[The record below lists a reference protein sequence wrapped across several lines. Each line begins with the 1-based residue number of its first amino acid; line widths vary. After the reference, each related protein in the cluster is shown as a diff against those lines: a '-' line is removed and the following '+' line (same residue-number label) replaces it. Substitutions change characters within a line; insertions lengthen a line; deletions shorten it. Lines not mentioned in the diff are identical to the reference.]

1 MRVCKVWD
9 GDYPWDVRVEK
20 VARSLTEA
28 GHEVHLVARN
38 RQRLP
43 LRESLSEAEVYRLKP
58 WPLLGKKLDDATM
71 FPAFFNPRWLYTI
84 SRTAR
89 RSKADVILV
98 RDLPLAP
105 SAIWAG
111 RQLGIPVVLDMA
123 ENYPAML
130 RGRVELAVHG
140 PADALLRNAT
150 AAAAVERWVLARID
164 HVLVVVEES
173 RDRLRALGV
182 EDRRI
187 TVVSNTPALAR
198 LEELAPK
205 EHDASGSLELIY
217 LGLLE
222 APRGIGVMLDALAI
236 CKENEISARLTVL
249 GDGRERPV
257 FEARAS
263 ALGLDEHWVR
273 FLGRV
278 PYVEAVRL
286 LQHADVGVIPHVA
299 SDHWNT
305 TIPNKLFDY
314 MAGGLAVLTSDAKP
328 AARVVRETGAGIVFR
343 DGDANDC
350 ANAIRQLADASF
362 RTQCGQNGRVSVA
375 TLYNW
380 DRDSARML
388 DAVNGVVKS
397 RTAA

>member
-1 MRVCKVWD
+1 MRVCKIWD

-43 LRESLSEAEVYRLKP
+43 ERECLSEAEVYRLKP
-58 WPLLGKKLDDATM
+58 WRLLGKRLDDATM
-71 FPAFFNPRWLYTI
+71 FPAFFNPRWLGAI
-84 SRTAR
+84 RETAR
-89 RSKADVILV
+89 VSRADVILV

-130 RGRVELAVHG
+130 RGRVELGVHG
-140 PADALLRNAT
+140 PADIFLRNAT

-182 EDRRI
+182 KDDRL
-187 TVVSNTPALAR
+187 TVVSNTPSLSR
-198 LEELAPK
+198 LDELAPK
-205 EHDASGSLELIY
+205 EHDSNNLLELIY

-222 APRGIGVMLDALAI
+222 APRGIGVMLDALAL
-236 CKENEISARLTVL
+236 SRQAGVPARLTVL
-249 GDGRERPV
+249 GDGRERTV
-257 FEARAS
+257 FEARARQ
-263 ALGLDEHWVR
+263 LGLDETSVR
-273 FLGRV
+273 FLGRL
-278 PYVEAVRL
+278 PYVDAVRF
-286 LQHADVGVIPHVA
+286 LQRADVGVIPHVA
-299 SDHWNT
+299 SEHWNT

-328 AARVVRETGAGIVFR
+328 AARIVRQTGAGIVFR
-343 DGDANDC
+343 DTDANDC
-350 ANAIRQLADASF
+350 ADAIRRLADAGF
-362 RTQCGQNGRVSVA
+362 RTQCGQNARASVA
-375 TLYNW
+375 MLYNW
-380 DRDSARML
+380 DLDSARML
-388 DAVNGVVKS
+388 EAVDRVVKS
-397 RTAA
+397 RSVA